1 MIFVIVYM
9 RILVEV
15 CECLYLCLLLILGK
29 KKAFH
34 WFLRKNIN
42 SDLNNLLIFES
53 ILQLSKERFHSPKTS
68 PMSFTRYTGRTVSKF
83 LDTIAP
89 ILNTFSSSV
98 SSFDLLWEN
107 LCFDKVVNQENLLF
121 LSVVIMVW
129 FFKTISVS

>member
-15 CECLYLCLLLILGK
+15 CECLYLCLFLILGK

-68 PMSFTRYTGRTVSKF
+68 PMSFTRYTGRTVLKF

>member
-15 CECLYLCLLLILGK
+15 CECLCLCLFLILGK

-98 SSFDLLWEN
+98 SSFYLLWEN
-107 LCFDKVVNQENLLF
+107 LCFDKVVNQENPLF
-121 LSVVIMVW
+121 LWVVIMVW